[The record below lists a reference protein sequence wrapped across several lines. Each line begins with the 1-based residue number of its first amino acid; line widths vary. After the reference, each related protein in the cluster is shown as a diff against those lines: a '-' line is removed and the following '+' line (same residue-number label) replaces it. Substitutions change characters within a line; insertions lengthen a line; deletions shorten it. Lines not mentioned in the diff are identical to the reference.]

1 MAINQITNNRMNQ
14 YIFAE
19 KDQTVKNKVKSIIS
33 QLPGKVRNISFQY
46 NSKSI
51 AKARITVV
59 VASEEEALKVRQTI
73 DDEIDIK
80 VIISDELKDQKI
92 TPKDNT
98 IKNNQDL
105 VTVEKNIYTYNRGP
119 DGKIY
124 GIIKKENKN
133 TIDPYNPQSKDI
145 IINSSL
151 RDKYISIYKRYNFK
165 NIKIQK
171 NQQENL
177 FYINI

>member
-1 MAINQITNNRMNQ
+1 METNQITNNRINQ
-14 YIFAE
+14 YLFVE
-19 KDQTVKNKVKSIIS
+19 KDQAIENKVKSIVS
-33 QLPGKVRNISFQY
+33 QLPGKVRNITFQY
-46 NSKSI
+46 NKKSI

-59 VASEEEALKVRQTI
+59 VASKEDALKVRQTI

-80 VIISDELKDQKI
+80 VIISDGLKDQKI

-105 VTVEKNIYTYNRGP
+105 VTVEQNIYTYNRGP

-124 GIIKKENKN
+124 GIIKKENKK
-133 TIDPYNPQSKDI
+133 TIDPYIPQSKDI
-145 IINSSL
+145 SINNNL
-151 RDKYISIYKRYNFK
+151 RYKYINIYKRYNFK

-171 NQQENL
+171 NI
-177 FYINI
+177 FSVDI